1 MLLSCDCYVIDFLCK
16 WEWGSMLLQ
25 LQVCSPSWC
34 PQVYTYAS
42 NVEETVNYL
51 DICLL
56 QICYVLHGGRLGT
69 FNHVTD
75 VNASGRQGGPDWET
89 KCFIYMFFFNPE
101 KCKIC
106 WVFQLAFSLFPPT
119 IVLSVTLTRANH
131 TIISLTQWLSQLE
144 HGRPFAR
151 LRVRV
156 PFFLNDFDQVK

>member
-1 MLLSCDCYVIDFLCK
+1 MWLLCNRFSMQVGMRIDATTTSSVLALLVSSGIYICFKCRRNCELFRYLPTTDMLC
-16 WEWGSMLLQ
+16 
-25 LQVCSPSWC
+25 
-34 PQVYTYAS
+34 
-42 NVEETVNYL
+42 
-51 DICLL
+51 
-56 QICYVLHGGRLGT
+56 LHGGRLGT

-89 KCFIYMFFFNPE
+89 KCFIYMFFFFNPE